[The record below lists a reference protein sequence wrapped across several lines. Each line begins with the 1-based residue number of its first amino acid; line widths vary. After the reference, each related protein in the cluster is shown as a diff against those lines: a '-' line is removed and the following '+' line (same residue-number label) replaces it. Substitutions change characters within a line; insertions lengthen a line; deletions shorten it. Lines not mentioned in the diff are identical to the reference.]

1 MASMACP
8 HAFLM
13 LLLLKNM
20 SVKSSEAGV
29 SRWHEGQSRAE
40 KSAFIQAKA
49 RNQVAHGKVSAVRPW
64 PVVHPIERRSR
75 VVSSVSQEN

>member
-49 RNQVAHGKVSAVRPW
+49 RNQVAHGKVYVL
-64 PVVHPIERRSR
+64 
-75 VVSSVSQEN
+75 SVSPNFHIDRPSWKPCW